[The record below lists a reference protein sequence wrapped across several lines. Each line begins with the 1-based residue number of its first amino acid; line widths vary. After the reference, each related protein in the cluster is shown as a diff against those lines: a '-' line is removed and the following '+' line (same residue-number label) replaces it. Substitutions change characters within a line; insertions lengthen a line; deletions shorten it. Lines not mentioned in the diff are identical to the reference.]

1 MRKLENVMV
10 TFKIF
15 IYIFLNADD
24 TLSFVCHSEIY
35 ILSILEIL
43 QYFKINLNTLE
54 VSPLNFVGR
63 LMLVWKY
70 TAGL

>member
-10 TFKIF
+10 KFKIF
-15 IYIFLNADD
+15 NYIFLNADD

-43 QYFKINLNTLE
+43 QYFKINMNTLE
-54 VSPLNFVGR
+54 VSPLDLLLTLSAV
-63 LMLVWKY
+63 
-70 TAGL
+70 